1 MTIISTLPIIPLL
14 DGTVQWINSEFLE
27 FGIQAS
33 YLYPITDNAQ
43 PISILLKKQ
52 ANTVALV
59 WQLPEPHSHNKAKGY
74 LLDWVINE
82 LLGGLSCCAI
92 FQLTLYCIAQR
103 YKSHRE
109 VTDMAFYLKNSSFQN
124 WLSFYFITMNKG
136 DAHLFIGYRCR
147 TNIPVLPNNT

>member
-43 PISILLKKQ
+43 LISILLKKQ

-59 WQLPEPHSHNKAKGY
+59 WQLPEPHLHNKGKGY
-74 LLDWVINE
+74 LLD
-82 LLGGLSCCAI
+82 
-92 FQLTLYCIAQR
+92 
-103 YKSHRE
+103 
-109 VTDMAFYLKNSSFQN
+109 
-124 WLSFYFITMNKG
+124 
-136 DAHLFIGYRCR
+136 
-147 TNIPVLPNNT
+147 